1 MSNTKG
7 EFKRG
12 DRVYHNQFQLIGVFF
27 CYDADEDDCYVDFD
41 KGDRFSG
48 RRKVKSK
55 SLRKV
60 SD

>member
-12 DRVYHNQFQLIGVFF
+12 DRVYHNQFQLTGTFF
-27 CYDADEDDCYVDFD
+27 CYDDPADDCYVDFD